1 MTSIRLSACHPCHRR
16 APYILPVVLA
26 VVLAVT
32 GVIASSGIALA
43 GDESTAS
50 ANAAASTRV
59 FLPAVS
65 YTDGSSD
72 TGAHYETIPVAQQSP
87 DGRPAALHG
96 DLNLA
101 LRGYTATSATLGLID
116 YGGATDSNA
125 PQLAGIFSDRRLPG
139 FASAHRVYDWDWVCS
154 ADGCRGAP
162 ISYPPVTLLGLQTRL
177 GEFLSIPS
185 RAPEIYGGGYK
196 ALVLYAEPTRITL
209 VYTRND
215 HVKAG
220 YTVHLEGVS
229 VDSDLLALYRQA
241 DAAGRSSLPAL
252 RNDQPLGMA
261 QGYEIRVAIRDNG
274 TFLDPRSR
282 KDWWQGY

>member
-1 MTSIRLSACHPCHRR
+1 VTSIRVSTRHRR
-16 APYILPVVLA
+16 ASRIPNVLLA
-26 VVLAVT
+26 VALALT
-32 GVIASSGIALA
+32 CLIAPSANALA
-43 GDESTAS
+43 GDAS
-50 ANAAASTRV
+50 PANADAVVAATRL
-59 FLPAVS
+59 FLPIIS
-65 YTDGSSD
+65 HTDGSSD
-72 TGAHYETIPVAQQSP
+72 TGAHYETVPVVESSP

-101 LRGYTATSATLGLID
+101 LRSYSATSATLGLVN
-116 YGGATDSNA
+116 YGGDTDSNA
-125 PQLAGIFSDRRLPG
+125 PQLAGIFADRRLPG
-139 FASAHRVYDWDWVCS
+139 FASVHRVYDWDWDCS

-162 ISYPPVTLLGLQTRL
+162 ISYPPVTLLGLQTRP
-177 GEFLSIPS
+177 GELLSIPS
-185 RAPEIYGGGYK
+185 RAPEIFGGGYK

-241 DAAGRSSLPAL
+241 NAAGRSSLPAL
-252 RNDQPLGMA
+252 HNDQPLGMA
-261 QGYEIRVAIRDNG
+261 SGYEIRVAIRDRG
-274 TFLDPRSR
+274 SFLDPRSR

>member
-139 FASAHRVYDWDWVCS
+139 FASAHRVYDWDWDCS

-261 QGYEIRVAIRDNG
+261 RGYEIRVAIRDNG

>member
-261 QGYEIRVAIRDNG
+261 RGYEIRVAIRDNG

>member
-139 FASAHRVYDWDWVCS
+139 FASAHRVYNWDWVCS

-261 QGYEIRVAIRDNG
+261 RGYEIRVAIRDNG